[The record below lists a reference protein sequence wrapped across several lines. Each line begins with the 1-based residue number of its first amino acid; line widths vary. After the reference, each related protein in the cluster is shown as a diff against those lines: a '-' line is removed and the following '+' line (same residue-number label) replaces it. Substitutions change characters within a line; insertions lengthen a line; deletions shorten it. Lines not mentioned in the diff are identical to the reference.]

1 MIPAAFEYSR
11 ASSVDEASKLLDKYG
26 DDAKVLAGGHSLI
39 PLMRLRLAQPTAL
52 VDINGIKG
60 LDQIKVEGSKV
71 HIGALVRHV
80 QIQNSDVLKDKLPIL
95 AEVAGEVG
103 DNQVRN
109 MGTMGGVIAHAD
121 AAGDYPTIALML
133 DAEIVTNKRKI
144 HAKDFFKDLFT
155 TPLATNEIVTEVVFP
170 VADGPHKYIK
180 FRRRLFDW
188 AIVGAAP
195 TDSTHRVT
203 FGPARNT
210 RSTWRECSPRGP
222 YNKRAEGPV
231 LFDWMTAPA
240 SIDDV
245 ERRLR
250 ERRYIGDRGLAT
262 SIFLALKLEKPLF
275 IEGEAGVG
283 KTEAAKVMA
292 EVLDARLI
300 RLQCY
305 EGIDLAHAVYEW
317 NYPRQLL
324 HIRLLGEGEDRRTA
338 EREIFSSEFLLR
350 RPLLDAIDNDDPTP
364 PVLLIDEIDRSD
376 EEFEAFLLELLSD
389 FQISIPEIGTIK
401 AKKPPF
407 VVITSNRTREVH
419 DALKRRCLYHWIDY
433 PDLEKEVE
441 IVRARAPEAA
451 DGLARE
457 VAALVQGLRTME
469 LYKVPGVAETLDWAR
484 SLAALGATRIDA
496 SLVDA
501 TLGSALKYQEDLE
514 RIRQQVPALVER
526 ARGA

>member
-1 MIPAAFEYSR
+1 M
-11 ASSVDEASKLLDKYG
+11 
-26 DDAKVLAGGHSLI
+26 
-39 PLMRLRLAQPTAL
+39 T
-52 VDINGIKG
+52 
-60 LDQIKVEGSKV
+60 
-71 HIGALVRHV
+71 
-80 QIQNSDVLKDKLPIL
+80 
-95 AEVAGEVG
+95 
-103 DNQVRN
+103 
-109 MGTMGGVIAHAD
+109 
-121 AAGDYPTIALML
+121 
-133 DAEIVTNKRKI
+133 
-144 HAKDFFKDLFT
+144 
-155 TPLATNEIVTEVVFP
+155 
-170 VADGPHKYIK
+170 
-180 FRRRLFDW
+180 
-188 AIVGAAP
+188 VGAP
-195 TDSTHRVT
+195 TTI
-203 FGPARNT
+203 
-210 RSTWRECSPRGP
+210 E
-222 YNKRAEGPV
+222 
-231 LFDWMTAPA
+231 
-240 SIDDV
+240 DV
-245 ERRLR
+245 ESRLR

-292 EVLDARLI
+292 DVLGARLI

-324 HIRLLGEGEDRRTA
+324 HIRLMSEGDDRRVA

-350 RPLLDAIDNDDPTP
+350 RPLLDAIDNDDATP

-389 FQISIPEIGTIK
+389 FQVSIPEIGTIK
-401 AKKPPF
+401 AKRAPF

-451 DGLARE
+451 HGLARE
-457 VAALVQGLRTME
+457 VAALVQGLRGMD

-484 SLAALGATRIDA
+484 SLAALGATRID
-496 SLVDA
+496 STLVNA
-501 TLGSALKYQEDLE
+501 TMGAALKYQEDLE
-514 RIRQQVPALVER
+514 RVREQIPALVDK

>member
-1 MIPAAFEYSR
+1 
-11 ASSVDEASKLLDKYG
+11 VG
-26 DDAKVLAGGHSLI
+26 VTAGS
-39 PLMRLRLAQPTAL
+39 PT
-52 VDINGIKG
+52 
-60 LDQIKVEGSKV
+60 
-71 HIGALVRHV
+71 
-80 QIQNSDVLKDKLPIL
+80 
-95 AEVAGEVG
+95 
-103 DNQVRN
+103 
-109 MGTMGGVIAHAD
+109 
-121 AAGDYPTIALML
+121 TI
-133 DAEIVTNKRKI
+133 E
-144 HAKDFFKDLFT
+144 
-155 TPLATNEIVTEVVFP
+155 
-170 VADGPHKYIK
+170 
-180 FRRRLFDW
+180 
-188 AIVGAAP
+188 
-195 TDSTHRVT
+195 
-203 FGPARNT
+203 
-210 RSTWRECSPRGP
+210 
-222 YNKRAEGPV
+222 
-231 LFDWMTAPA
+231 
-240 SIDDV
+240 DV
-245 ERRLR
+245 EARLR
-250 ERRYIGDRGLAT
+250 ERKYIGDRGLAT

-292 EVLDARLI
+292 DVLGARLI

-324 HIRLLGEGEDRRTA
+324 HIRLMGEGEDRRVA

-401 AKKPPF
+401 AKRAPF

-457 VAALVQGLRTME
+457 VAGLVQGLRSMD

-484 SLAALGATRIDA
+484 SLAALGATRIDS

-514 RIRQQVPALVER
+514 RVREQIPALVEK

>member
-1 MIPAAFEYSR
+1 
-11 ASSVDEASKLLDKYG
+11 
-26 DDAKVLAGGHSLI
+26 
-39 PLMRLRLAQPTAL
+39 
-52 VDINGIKG
+52 
-60 LDQIKVEGSKV
+60 
-71 HIGALVRHV
+71 
-80 QIQNSDVLKDKLPIL
+80 
-95 AEVAGEVG
+95 
-103 DNQVRN
+103 
-109 MGTMGGVIAHAD
+109 
-121 AAGDYPTIALML
+121 
-133 DAEIVTNKRKI
+133 
-144 HAKDFFKDLFT
+144 
-155 TPLATNEIVTEVVFP
+155 
-170 VADGPHKYIK
+170 
-180 FRRRLFDW
+180 
-188 AIVGAAP
+188 
-195 TDSTHRVT
+195 
-203 FGPARNT
+203 
-210 RSTWRECSPRGP
+210 
-222 YNKRAEGPV
+222 
-231 LFDWMTAPA
+231 MTAGTPTT
-240 SIDDV
+240 IEEV
-245 ERRLR
+245 EARLR
-250 ERRYIGDRGLAT
+250 ERKYIGDRGLAT

-292 EVLDARLI
+292 DVLGARLI

-324 HIRLLGEGEDRRTA
+324 HIRLMGEGEDRRVA

-350 RPLLDAIDNDDPTP
+350 RPLLDAIDNDDPIP

-389 FQISIPEIGTIK
+389 FQVSIPEIGTIK
-401 AKKPPF
+401 AKRAPF

-457 VAALVQGLRTME
+457 VAGLVQGLRSMD

-484 SLAALGATRIDA
+484 SLAALGATRID
-496 SLVDA
+496 SNLVDA

-514 RIRQQVPALVER
+514 RVREQIPALVEK